1 MLGAAFFSA
10 HLDVRNPTLK
20 LSLIVAM
27 AQNRVI
33 GVNNNLPWYLPN
45 DLKYFKAATMG
56 KPVIMGR
63 KTHQSIGKPLPGR
76 TNIVVTRDPDF
87 QADGCKVVLS
97 LPDAIEMAESICLIE
112 GAEEVIVM
120 GGAQIYEQALA
131 AADRLYLTEVHAEV
145 SGDAFFPD
153 FERCEWQE
161 VGRED
166 YKAEGP
172 NPYDYSFLVLE
183 RRS

>member
-1 MLGAAFFSA
+1 M
-10 HLDVRNPTLK
+10 K

-27 AQNRVI
+27 ATNRVI
-33 GVNNNLPWYLPN
+33 GINNNLPWYLPN
-45 DLKYFKAATMG
+45 DLKYFKAATLG

-63 KTHQSIGKPLPGR
+63 KTHESIGKPLPGR
-76 TNIVVTRDPDF
+76 TNIVVTRDVTF
-87 QADGCKVVLS
+87 QAEGCKVVHSLS
-97 LPDAIEMAESICLIE
+97 EAIELAEDICLID

-131 AADRLYLTEVHAEV
+131 EADRLYLTEVHAEV
-145 SGDAFFPD
+145 AGDAWFPD
-153 FERCEWQE
+153 FERSEWRE
-161 VGRED
+161 AGRED

-183 RRS
+183 RSA